1 MPETL
6 AKVIP
11 FLIKLTALIVGGILS
26 LVFSGDINLDKD
38 NNASLTIN
46 KKVILKL
53 VLAIA
58 VGLFIGDFMV
68 IRFNYDSMNYYAK
81 AIFYL
86 LSSMFGMLALG
97 TLYRGWQLQTKDKT
111 LSEIVAEIKSITKA
125 LIK

>member
-111 LSEIVAEIKSITKA
+111 LSEIVTEIKSITKA